1 MLIRLAGHFIDNPNH
16 IDKLICIK
24 GLPDEWFFK
33 TTKYGKELIKPWV
46 PDIDVNIPKDIRHLC
61 DPIEVVQYFPSIA
74 PGKEGIVDKLTVL
87 GLKMDYMTEA
97 GQTMWEKIERYL
109 ERAVPRDQM
118 IQKPVLVA
126 PNQKSLFDPHE
137 ARRTTRGSLEMRKT
151 EIPVID
157 LTPPVVAPA
166 PIVVNTVPVIQ
177 VQPSIMTAANA
188 VSPILKVT
196 REAPTVATVRCEPC
210 GKDFNERGLRMHNM
224 KKHPSKEPVG
234 V

>member
-1 MLIRLAGHFIDNPNH
+1 MLIRLAGHFVDNPNH

-33 TTKYGKELIKPWV
+33 MTKHGRELIRPWV
-46 PDIDVNIPKDIRHLC
+46 PDVEENIPKDIRHLC
-61 DPIEVVQYFPSIA
+61 DPVEIVQAFPPIEK
-74 PGKEGIVDKLTVL
+74 GKEGIVDKLVVI

-137 ARRTTRGSLEMRKT
+137 ARRSTRGSLEMRKS

-157 LTPPVVAPA
+157 LRAPEPPPIITVQPPIANAVVNPAPVVAVTHQA
-166 PIVVNTVPVIQ
+166 
-177 VQPSIMTAANA
+177 
-188 VSPILKVT
+188 SPML
-196 REAPTVATVRCEPC
+196 RCEPC
-210 GKDFNERGLRMHNM
+210 NKEFNERGLRMHNM